1 MAGMASLF
9 KKPRWRR
16 SSVSETA
23 KPVAAFVVSLVAGVL
38 ILVGGLFG
46 VVGWMAWGWVWG
58 GGWGMMGPMMGRWMP
73 MWLSTFSVLGLVS
86 GIVIVAS
93 ALMLQN
99 RPSEAKTWGTLILVF
114 SVVSLFGMGGF
125 LIGAILGIIGG
136 ILALTWKS
144 V

>member
-125 LIGAILGIIGG
+125 IIGAILGIIGG

>member
-1 MAGMASLF
+1 
-9 KKPRWRR
+9 
-16 SSVSETA
+16 VSETA

>member
-1 MAGMASLF
+1 MASLF

-58 GGWGMMGPMMGRWMP
+58 GGWSMMGPMMGWWIP

-125 LIGAILGIIGG
+125 IIGAILGIIGG